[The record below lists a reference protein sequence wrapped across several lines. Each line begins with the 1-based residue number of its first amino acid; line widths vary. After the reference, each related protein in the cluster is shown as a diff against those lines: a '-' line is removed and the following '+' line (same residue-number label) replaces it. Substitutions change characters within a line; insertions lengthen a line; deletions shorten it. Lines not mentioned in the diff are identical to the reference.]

1 MAPRGTLSTPPTIGV
16 VILTMGDRPRELQRA
31 FASLEC
37 QQGVDIDVAVV
48 GNGWDPATKPGGL
61 PADFTAVHLEENLGI
76 PAGRNAGVPH
86 VRGEFILFL
95 DDDSWLPDT
104 DFLSEAAARFRKYPD
119 MGMLMPRIADPE
131 DLESPRR
138 WIPRLNKRT
147 ARDSSNIFHVG
158 ETCLLLPRSVF
169 EATRGWAGGFW
180 YAHEGIELAW
190 RVWDT
195 GHRVWYAGD
204 LRVCHPVV
212 DPRRHGE
219 FYRLNARNRVWLARR
234 NLRWPFSWLYVGS
247 WTLINLVRLRNDR
260 ASLRQHLA
268 GLFSGYRSSP
278 WYQQP
283 RPKLSWRTH
292 LRMTLAGR
300 PPII

>member
-1 MAPRGTLSTPPTIGV
+1 MGTTNGEPSVGV
-16 VILTMGDRPRELQRA
+16 VILTMGDRPQELRRA
-31 FASLEC
+31 FASLQLQE
-37 QQGVDIDVAVV
+37 GVRLDVAVV
-48 GNGWDPATKPGGL
+48 GNGWDPATQPGGL
-61 PADFTAVHLEENLGI
+61 PECFVPVYLEENLGI

-95 DDDSWLPDT
+95 DDDSWLPDI
-104 DFLSEAAARFRKYPD
+104 DFLQNAVARFRKYPD

-131 DLESPRR
+131 NEESPRR
-138 WIPRLNKRT
+138 WIPRLNKKT
-147 ARDSSNIFHVG
+147 AGESSNIFHVG
-158 ETCLLLPRSVF
+158 ETCLLLPRAIF

-204 LRVCHPVV
+204 LRVFHPVV

-234 NLRWPFSWLYVGS
+234 NLRWPFSWAYVGS
-247 WTLINLVRLRNDR
+247 WTLINIVRLRKDR
-260 ASLRQHLA
+260 KGLRQHLA
-268 GLFSGYRSSP
+268 GVMSGYRTSP
-278 WYQQP
+278 WYQTP
-283 RPKLSWRTH
+283 RPKLKWSTH